1 MSRCGYQSL
10 IYVFFAWILAACGG
24 GGGGGVDP
32 SAGNI
37 TGGSSGSV
45 SLTLQDSAGNP
56 ITNISGSTS
65 AFLVA
70 QLSGSNISNR
80 IVSFSL
86 TDPYGRLNP
95 SSGRTVSDS
104 NGLASIQVFAGTELG
119 SGIAS
124 VVADTGAFDRVV
136 YNISGTEEETSTVP
150 SNTTLDVNIYKAAAY
165 QATPQS
171 KDVFQNGEEVTR
183 DVSAIVEAQLTT
195 TSATESVE
203 NLVVS
208 FSTDTAELTRSTAI
222 TDSNGIAYVVLT
234 AGSIAGAGTVTASV
248 SGISKGARF
257 ATAGDDVDTTTTE
270 PTIVQNF
277 SLSDASDTS
286 RNITTSTNGILT
298 VLLEQGSPLP
308 FENINVAVTGQGIL
322 EYTFPGTTR
331 TISGQSLDVLTDST
345 GQAVLNIIPGSISGN
360 GNVISTYNG
369 TQTSNSIGYNII
381 ADEIEFGAIV
391 GTDNTIINN
400 FEESVIEI
408 DTTTLS
414 AGSTAVLEVAA
425 IKGSPATLF
434 TESFDVTFTSSC
446 IAAGSATVDS
456 PVTAINGIA
465 VATYTNNSC
474 TGDDIITATASIGG
488 QTFQANRAAGSTTSN
503 TAIISNSSAV
513 ATSLAMTNITETLL
527 ALKNTSGLGRSETSN
542 ITFTA
547 TDSGGNPVASQAVN
561 FELTTDVGGITFTP
575 PTADTNASG
584 QVRVTITSGTVPT
597 PVRVKA
603 NMTVGSTTISSVSE
617 QLNIGIG
624 LPDQDS
630 FSMALESF
638 AIQAYNNEDAQNGIT
653 LSAADHFGNPAVTGT
668 TFTVIADKGGR
679 VGTIVDENFQAQPSC
694 EIENKSI
701 TTLGSCTL
709 TWLNS
714 GDRPDAD
721 INRSTRTNIAPL
733 TRAQNDRFG
742 RTNLLAYA
750 IGEETFYDSNGNG
763 LFDVECSNCIDTN
776 GDGTLDGDLDING
789 DGTIDPTLSEA
800 FDDIGEPFADTNED
814 GEYTNDQI
822 DANDPTPGD
831 SSDDITETFVDFNSN
846 LTYDGPNGVF
856 DGALCSQA
864 AISAGHCA
872 SLTYVWDEDTFAMST
887 DGGIFYFRD
896 SNPLAGNYEYE
907 QSGNP
912 PSNISLSTEVANLSG
927 SAPTISLTAGA
938 PSDTINILI
947 TDANANNIPAGSTIT
962 ITCSNCD
969 VTAGDT
975 HTVLNS
981 SNPGVYSTTLNRP
994 TSVTQTSGQLT
1005 VKYATPDGTEV
1016 SASYPVSTPP

>member
-37 TGGSSGSV
+37 VDRGSSSGV
-45 SLTLQDSAGNP
+45 SLTLQDSAGNQ
-56 ITNISGSTS
+56 ITNISGDTS

-70 QLSGSNISNR
+70 QLSGDNISNR

-104 NGLASIQVFAGTELG
+104 NGLASIQVFAGTEAG
-119 SGIAS
+119 AGTAS
-124 VVADTGAFDRVV
+124 VVTDTSAFDTVV
-136 YNISGTEEETSTVP
+136 YNISSTEEETSALP
-150 SNTTLDVNIYKAAAY
+150 SNTTLNVNIYKAAAY

-171 KDVFQNGEEVTR
+171 KDVFQSGEEVTR

-203 NLVVS
+203 GFVVS
-208 FSTDTAELTRSTAI
+208 FSTDRGVLTRSTAL

-234 AGSIAGAGTVTASV
+234 AGDLAGAGTATASV
-248 SGISKGARF
+248 SGISKGATF
-257 ATAGDDVDTTTTE
+257 ATAGDDVDTATTDVTV
-270 PTIVQNF
+270 VQNF
-277 SLSDASDTS
+277 ALSDPNDSS
-286 RNITTSTNGILT
+286 RNITTTTNGVLT
-298 VLLEQGSPLP
+298 VVLTQGSPLP
-308 FENINVAVTGQGIL
+308 FADVRVEITNQGIL

-331 TISGQSLDVLTDST
+331 TISGQSLDVLTDAN
-345 GQAVLNIIPGSISGN
+345 GQATLNIVPGSISGN
-360 GNVISTYNG
+360 GSVISTYNNA
-369 TQTSNSIGYNII
+369 QASNQINFNII
-381 ADEIEFGAIV
+381 ADEIQFGAIV
-391 GTDNTIINN
+391 GTDNSIINN

-408 DTTTLS
+408 DTTSLS

-425 IKGSPATLF
+425 IKGESPATLF

-446 IAAGSATVDS
+446 ITAGNATVDS

-465 VATYTNNSC
+465 TATYTNNSC
-474 TGDDIITATASIGG
+474 TGDDVITANATIGG
-488 QTFQANRAAGSTTSN
+488 QPFQATRAAGSTTNN
-503 TAIISNSSAV
+503 TAIISNSSAP

-547 TDSGGNPVASQAVN
+547 TDSGGSPVASQTVN
-561 FELTTDVGGITFTP
+561 FELTTDVGGITIS
-575 PTADTNASG
+575 PTTANTNASG
-584 QVRVTITSGTVPT
+584 QVTVTITSGTVPT

-603 NMTVGSTTISSVSE
+603 DMTIGASTISSVSE

-638 AIQAYNNEDAQNGIT
+638 ALQAYSSANVQNGIT

-679 VGTIVDENFQAQPSC
+679 VGTVANNNAQASC
-694 EIENKSI
+694 EITNASEA
-701 TTLGSCTL
+701 TQGSCTL
-709 TWLNS
+709 TWLSS
-714 GDRPDAD
+714 GDRPDVD
-721 INRSTRTNIAPL
+721 VNRSSRTNIAPL
-733 TRAQNDRFG
+733 TQAQNDRFG

-750 IGEETFYDSNGNG
+750 IGEETFYDSNSNG

-789 DGTIDPTLSEA
+789 DGTIDPNLTEA

-831 SSDDITETFVDFNSN
+831 DSDDVTETFVDFNSN
-846 LTYDGPNGVF
+846 LAYDGPNGVF

-912 PSNISLSTEVANLSG
+912 PSDISVSTEVANLSG

-938 PSDTINILI
+938 PSDTIYILI
-947 TDANANNIPAGSTIT
+947 TDGNANNIPSGSTIT

-969 VTAGDT
+969 VTAGDS
-975 HTVLNS
+975 HTVVNS
-981 SNPGVYSTTLNRP
+981 SNPAVYATTLNRP
-994 TSVTQTSGQLT
+994 TTVSQTSGQLT
-1005 VKYATPDGTEV
+1005 VEYETPDGTTNSV
-1016 SASYPVSTPP
+1016 SYSVSTP